1 MGLDSRLVPHV
12 WLEASD
18 ATMVEII
25 QKDLYSMAYVSVD
38 DTICEIIT
46 LGRGTLLAKID
57 IKSAFWLIPVYQLTT
72 IF

>member
-18 ATMVEII
+18 ATMVGTI